1 MGQKTTVDGI
11 VLEEQQGCTISLLI
25 DPTEEW
31 RLQNQPVTDP
41 PIVSELV
48 DEEKVWMAEAL
59 ITQES
64 EIETLKARLAA
75 AGL

>member
-1 MGQKTTVDGI
+1 MEQKTTTDGI
-11 VLEEQQGCTISLLI
+11 ILEEQQGCIVSILVE
-25 DPTEEW
+25 PTEEW
-31 RLQNQPVTDP
+31 KQKNQPVVDP